1 MAANRRWRAARA
13 PAAGVALV
21 LAVVLAGCGGAAGS
35 TTLGLSPAAAGPP
48 SAADIRAYV
57 AQVER
62 FRLPVN
68 RLLLAADPILDG
80 FRSET
85 ITPQEAGDQMSA
97 LEQHFATYVV
107 AAHAINPQNATLRK
121 LNAPYAN
128 TYYLEDNYL
137 SVLAADLPN
146 SSFDVPD
153 TQNAQRL
160 AIIGWRTQ
168 LQVVADAAG
177 VRLPA
182 DIQAAGRGE
191 IAPSPTGS

>member
-1 MAANRRWRAARA
+1 
-13 PAAGVALV
+13 
-21 LAVVLAGCGGAAGS
+21 
-35 TTLGLSPAAAGPP
+35 
-48 SAADIRAYV
+48 V

-62 FRLPVN
+62 VRLPVN
-68 RLLLAADPILDG
+68 RLLLGADPILEG
-80 FRSET
+80 FRT
-85 ITPQEAGDQMSA
+85 HAITPQEAGDQMSA
-97 LEQHFATYVV
+97 LEERFASHVV
-107 AAHAINPQNATLRK
+107 AAHAIDPENATLRK

-146 SSFDVPD
+146 RSFDGLPD

-160 AIIGWRTQ
+160 AIIEWRTE

-182 DIQAAGRGE
+182 DIQSAGRGE
-191 IAPSPTGS
+191 ITPSPTGS

>member
-1 MAANRRWRAARA
+1 MAVKSRRV
-13 PAAGVALV
+13 AGWALV
-21 LAVVLAGCGGAAGS
+21 GGLAALLAGCGGAAGS
-35 TTLGLSPAAAGPP
+35 TTLDLSAASGPP
-48 SAADIRAYV
+48 AADIRAYV
-57 AQVER
+57 AEVER
-62 FRLPVN
+62 VRLPVN
-68 RLLLAADPILDG
+68 RLLLGADPILDG
-80 FRSET
+80 FRAQT

-97 LEQHFATYVV
+97 LEQRFATYVV
-107 AAHAINPQNATLRK
+107 AVESVNPQNAVLRK

-128 TYYLEDNYL
+128 TYYLEDDYL

-146 SSFDVPD
+146 SSFDDLPD

-160 AIIGWRTQ
+160 AIIEWRTQ

-182 DIQAAGRGE
+182 DLQQAGRGE

>member
-1 MAANRRWRAARA
+1 MAAKSHRLVGW
-13 PAAGVALV
+13 ALV
-21 LAVVLAGCGGAAGS
+21 SGLGALLAGCGGGAGS
-35 TTLGLSPAAAGPP
+35 TASGPP
-48 SAADIRAYV
+48 SAADIRTYV

-68 RLLLAADPILDG
+68 HLLGGADPILEG
-80 FRSET
+80 FRT
-85 ITPQEAGDQMSA
+85 HAITPQQAGDQMSA

-107 AAHAINPQNATLRK
+107 AAEAVSPPNAALRK

-146 SSFDVPD
+146 GTFDGLPD

-160 AIIGWRTQ
+160 AIIEWRTQ

-182 DIQAAGRGE
+182 DLQQAGRGE
-191 IAPSPTGS
+191 IAPSLTGS

>member
-1 MAANRRWRAARA
+1 MA
-13 PAAGVALV
+13 PAAGLALV
-21 LAVVLAGCGGAAGS
+21 LAAVLAGCGGAAAS

-48 SAADIRAYV
+48 SAADIRTYV

-62 FRLPVN
+62 VRLPVN
-68 RLLLAADPILDG
+68 RLLLGADPILDG
-80 FRSET
+80 FRT
-85 ITPQEAGDQMSA
+85 QAITPQDAGNQMSA

-146 SSFDVPD
+146 SSFVDLPD

-160 AIIGWRTQ
+160 AIIEWRTQ
-168 LQVVADAAG
+168 LQVVAGAAG